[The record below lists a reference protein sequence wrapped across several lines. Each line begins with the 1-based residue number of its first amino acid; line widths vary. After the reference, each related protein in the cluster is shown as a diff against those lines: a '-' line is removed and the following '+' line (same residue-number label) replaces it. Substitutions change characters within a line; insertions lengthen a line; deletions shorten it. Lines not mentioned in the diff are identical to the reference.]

1 VRRRGGDEAVH
12 RAHRDSHS
20 RGHARPDRPPLR
32 GGALRIRALE
42 TCFLGW
48 NPGETFTALEQVC
61 HVRDIEIDG
70 YQVRIQR
77 VLAESDPFLPS
88 LDGYVLAKERR
99 YAGDDAAE
107 ALASFR
113 AARTRTV
120 ALVDALSDHEL
131 QRRGVFEGYG
141 AVTLEGLVQFLCS
154 HDQQHLACLH
164 WLLGR
169 IASS

>member
-1 VRRRGGDEAVH
+1 VTTPSTLRSATAILAAMPDQLERLWRAVPSGFELWKP
-12 RAHRDSHS
+12 ASWD
-20 RGHARPDRPPLR
+20 G
-32 GGALRIRALE
+32 I
-42 TCFLGW
+42 
-48 NPGETFTALEQVC
+48 PGETFAALEQVC

-70 YQVRIQR
+70 YQVRVQR
-77 VLAESDPFLPS
+77 MLAEADPFLPS

-99 YAGDDAAE
+99 YAEDDGAE

-120 ALVDALSDHEL
+120 ALIDGLSDHQL

-141 AVTLEGLVQFLCS
+141 AVTLEGLIQYLCS

-169 IASS
+169 MTSS